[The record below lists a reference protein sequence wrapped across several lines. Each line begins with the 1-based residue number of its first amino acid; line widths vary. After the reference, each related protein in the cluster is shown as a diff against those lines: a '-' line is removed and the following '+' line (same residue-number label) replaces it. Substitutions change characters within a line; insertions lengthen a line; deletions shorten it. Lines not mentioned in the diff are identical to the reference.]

1 MALGAELVGAW
12 AAALGQRGRAPD
24 RIARVEGGREWVAL
38 QCWRAKDWLFLSWNA
53 DVPGLC
59 RMPALRMADLK
70 SAAEP
75 PCPLVL
81 ALRAHVSGAYF
92 VRAEHKGHDRVLEIF
107 FERPIGAGICRG
119 RSLVLECAGRYSN
132 LILQDE
138 NGDIIDVAKHVHP
151 DMNRYRS
158 LLPGHPYTP
167 PPPLGGFSPE
177 DDGWID
183 TAPASL
189 SRLIGFGRPLLTHV
203 ARHWQSFPRD
213 AWIQAFRET
222 FSSPAQ
228 GMLQMLDHG
237 YLTRF
242 TLPLPK
248 GSPLPDQDLLIF
260 SQKLSAD
267 FLKDRILQAGLRVL
281 RQEGETVAHRLA
293 REEEGFAH
301 KEQLFRQ
308 SDQRKL
314 WGDLLLSHAALVEEA
329 LHDRQSSVV
338 LVPWEENAPPETIP
352 LNPDRNVAAN
362 AQQCYQAYRKWK
374 AYGQALDRERRTL
387 EARRHD
393 VEEQMAVL
401 DAVEDI
407 QVLRSLLEASR
418 PGSSKKRRP
427 APPHLRYALNGG
439 TAYVGLNAPGNR
451 YVTFEIASGDD
462 LWFHAQNVPGAHV
475 ILKIDEESRRDDL
488 VLSAASLAA
497 AYSRAKGS
505 LAVAVDVT
513 ERRQVRH
520 VPGQG
525 VAFVT
530 YHRFRTV
537 RISPSY
543 WRDQPHVMAEKTQG

>member
-1 MALGAELVGAW
+1 MALGAELVRAW
-12 AAALGQRGRAPD
+12 AETLGQRGRAPD

-38 QCWRAKDWLFLSWNA
+38 QCWHAKDWLFLSWNA
-53 DVPGLC
+53 DFPGLC
-59 RMPALRMADLK
+59 RMGAPRMADLK
-70 SAAEP
+70 SAGEP
-75 PCPLVL
+75 PSSLL
-81 ALRAHVSGAYF
+81 SALRAHIHGAYF
-92 VRAEHKGHDRVLEIF
+92 VRAEQKGHDRVLEIF

-138 NGDIIDVAKHVHP
+138 NGNIVDVAKHIHP

-158 LLPGHPYTP
+158 LLPGQSYTP
-167 PPPLGGFSPE
+167 PPPLEGFSPE
-177 DDGWID
+177 EDTWVD
-183 TAPASL
+183 TAPDSL
-189 SRLIGFGRPLLTHV
+189 PRMIGFGRPLLHHV
-203 ARHWQSFPRD
+203 ARTWSSFDR
-213 AWIQAFRET
+213 ATWVRAFREA

-228 GMLQMLDHG
+228 GFLQMLGEG

-242 TLPLPK
+242 PLQLT
-248 GSPLPDQDLLIF
+248 GSQHPSEEDLLTC
-260 SQKLSAD
+260 SQRVTAD
-267 FLKDRILQAGLRVL
+267 PLKNRILQAGLRWL
-281 RQEGETVAHRLA
+281 RQEAENVAHRLA

-301 KEQLFRQ
+301 KKLLFGQAEQR
-308 SDQRKL
+308 RR
-314 WGDLLLSHAALVEEA
+314 WGDLLLSHAPLVEEA
-329 LHDRQSSVV
+329 LQKRQPSIDLSS
-338 LVPWEENAPPETIP
+338 WEVEAPPEHIP
-352 LNPDRNVAAN
+352 LTLERNVAAN
-362 AQQCYQAYRKWK
+362 AQICYQSYRKWK
-374 AYGQALDRERRTL
+374 AYGQALERERLAL

-407 QVLRSLLEASR
+407 QALRSLLEASR
-418 PGSSKKRRP
+418 PTPSKKRRP
-427 APPHLRYALNGG
+427 APPHLRYTLNGG
-439 TAYVGLNAPGNR
+439 TVYVGLNAQGNR
-451 YVTFEIASGDD
+451 YVTFEVASGDD

-475 ILKIDEESRRDDL
+475 ILKVEEEGQRNAL

-505 LAVAVDVT
+505 LSVAVDVT

-537 RISPSY
+537 RVDPSY
-543 WRDQPHVMAEKTQG
+543 WRDQPHIITEKAPS